1 MADNIKV
8 PTPNENHKKA
18 NVFLIFLLV
27 ILLLAAIG
35 LGLYTVMTQQL
46 STKSRAEDVASGS
59 ATIEDT
65 TTPTQVPEVTEP
77 IAEPSVEPSAEPS
90 TAPLTEETTETVNET
105 SPLVDT
111 VSPTVAATE
120 TESATQEAEIAPT
133 QALVSALSCPANG
146 ASCAWDGVSGATS
159 YKVTVVDKTT
169 NDVVVSQTIS
179 GTSISFTPI
188 IEHTYQ
194 CSVQAVN
201 DCGVSSLASG
211 ENTCRS
217 NVTPTVTPQVT
228 ATPGPSATPG
238 PGQSATPGPSATP
251 QSGTVIVRSGGEPQ
265 PTIPTAGSS
274 STVYFMVIAT
284 ILVATLFLVF

>member
-1 MADNIKV
+1 MTETINT
-8 PTPNENHKKA
+8 PTLSGNHKKS
-18 NVFLIFLLV
+18 NTFLIFLLV
-27 ILLLAAIG
+27 FFLLVAIG

-59 ATIEDT
+59 ATIEVS
-65 TTPTQVPEVTEP
+65 TTPSQLPEVTNSVT
-77 IAEPSVEPSAEPS
+77 EPSTEPTVEPSASAEPLMDE
-90 TAPLTEETTETVNET
+90 TAEVETDSDTPINIVTPTTAEEA
-105 SPLVDT
+105 D
-111 VSPTVAATE
+111 
-120 TESATQEAEIAPT
+120 ESATPEATVAPT

-146 ASCAWDGVSGATS
+146 ATCAWDGVAGATS
-159 YKVTVVDKTT
+159 YSVTVVDKTT
-169 NDVVVSQTIS
+169 SDVILTQTVSS
-179 GTSISFTPI
+179 TSVNFTPI
-188 IEHTYQ
+188 IEHNYQ

-201 DCGVSSLASG
+201 ECGVSASASA

-238 PGQSATPGPSATP
+238 QGPSATP
-251 QSGTVIVRSGGEPQ
+251 TPPSGTVIVQSGDGPQ

-284 ILVATLFLVF
+284 ILVVTLFLVF